1 GGTQDDVIDD
11 AVALGFFRTHEEV
24 TLGVALDLLDRLA
37 GVLRQDVVERLADA
51 EDFLG
56 MDLDVGGLALE
67 STRRLMDQ
75 DAGVGQGEAHS
86 LGTASKEDGRHAG
99 GQAHADGGDPRT
111 NVTHRVVDRQPGG
124 DHAARAVDVDVDVLV
139 RVLGGEKQQLRHDD
153 VGDLVVDGR
162 ADEDDAVLEE
172 PGVDIE
178 GTLTAVGGLD
188 DHGDEGLGTPA
199 EPFEIHGWLS
209 CRHYRVQ
216 FLQSSLPRTHF

>member
-1 GGTQDDVIDD
+1 CCGIARPGGTQDDVIDD

-75 DAGVGQGEAHS
+75 DAGV
-86 LGTASKEDGRHAG
+86 
-99 GQAHADGGDPRT
+99 
-111 NVTHRVVDRQPGG
+111 
-124 DHAARAVDVDVDVLV
+124 
-139 RVLGGEKQQLRHDD
+139 
-153 VGDLVVDGR
+153 
-162 ADEDDAVLEE
+162 
-172 PGVDIE
+172 DIE
-178 GTLTAVGGLD
+178 STLTTVSGLN